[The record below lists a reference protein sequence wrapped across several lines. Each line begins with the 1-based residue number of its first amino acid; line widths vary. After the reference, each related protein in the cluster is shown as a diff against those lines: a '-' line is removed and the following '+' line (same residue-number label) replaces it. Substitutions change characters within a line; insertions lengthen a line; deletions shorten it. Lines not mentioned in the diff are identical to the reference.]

1 MNFNKAEVPSL
12 WHLMPDDLIGAD
24 VIIIEIKHTI
34 NVMHLNHS
42 QSIATPWSVEKLSS
56 MKLIPDAKIIG
67 DCWKE

>member
-34 NVMHLNHS
+34 NVMHLNLLK
-42 QSIATPWSVEKLSS
+42 ALPPPGL
-56 MKLIPDAKIIG
+56 
-67 DCWKE
+67 WKNCLP